1 MKYKIPL
8 LLIYSRTVFA
18 ALIILL
24 AVFKIEYFRNIIIT
38 LIVLGLLSD
47 IFDGIIARRL
57 NISTQKLRRLDSSV
71 DQVFWVAIL
80 VSAYIVSPLF
90 FRTNLVLIMIVVL
103 LEAACYA
110 ISFIKFKKEVAT
122 HAIASKIWT
131 LVLFATLLQVIAAGN
146 SIVLFY
152 ICFSL
157 GVITRLEII
166 IILFILKDWTNDV
179 PTVYH
184 AVLIKKGK
192 EIKRHKLFNG

>member
-8 LLIYSRTVFA
+8 ILIYSRIIFA

-24 AVFKIEYFRNIIIT
+24 AVFKIEYFRGIIIT

-47 IFDGIIARRL
+47 IFDGIIARKL

-166 IILFILKDWTNDV
+166 LILFILKDWTNDV

>member
-8 LLIYSRTVFA
+8 ILIYSRILFA

-24 AVFKIEYFRNIIIT
+24 AIFKIDYYRDVIIT
-38 LIVLGLLSD
+38 LIILGLLSD

-57 NISTQKLRRLDSSV
+57 NISTQKLRRLDSSI
-71 DQVFWVAIL
+71 DQIFWVAIL
-80 VSAYIVSPLF
+80 VSAYIVSPIF
-90 FRTNLVLIMIVVL
+90 FKTNLVLIFIVIL
-103 LEAACYA
+103 LEIACYA

-131 LVLFATLLQVIAAGN
+131 LVLFATLLQVIATSN
-146 SIVLFY
+146 SSALFY

-166 IILFILKDWTNDV
+166 FILFILKDWTNDV
-179 PTVYH
+179 PTFYH

>member
-8 LLIYSRTVFA
+8 ILIYSRILFA

-24 AVFKIEYFRNIIIT
+24 AVFKIDYYRTVIIT

-47 IFDGIIARRL
+47 IFDGIIARKL
-57 NISTQKLRRLDSSV
+57 NISTQKLRRLDSSI
-71 DQVFWVAIL
+71 DQIFWVAIL
-80 VSAYIVSPLF
+80 VSAYIVSPVF
-90 FRTNLVLIMIVVL
+90 FKTNLVLILIVIL
-103 LEAACYA
+103 LEIACYA

-131 LVLFATLLQVIAAGN
+131 LFLFATLLQVIAAGN

-157 GVITRLEII
+157 GVITRLEIVF
-166 IILFILKDWTNDV
+166 ILFILKDWTNDV

>member
-8 LLIYSRTVFA
+8 ILIYSRILFA

-24 AVFKIEYFRNIIIT
+24 AIFKIDYYRDVIIT
-38 LIVLGLLSD
+38 LIILGLLSD
-47 IFDGIIARRL
+47 IFDGIIARKL

-71 DQVFWVAIL
+71 DQVFWVATL
-80 VSAYIVSPLF
+80 VSTYIISPIF
-90 FRTNLVLIMIVVL
+90 FKTNLVLILIVIL
-103 LEAACYA
+103 LEVACYT

-131 LVLFATLLQVIAAGN
+131 LVLFATLLQVIATNN

-166 IILFILKDWTNDV
+166 FILFILKDWTNDV

-184 AVLIKKGK
+184 ALLIKKGK

>member
-8 LLIYSRTVFA
+8 LLIYSRIVFA

-24 AVFKIEYFRNIIIT
+24 AVFKIEYFRGIIIT

-71 DQVFWVAIL
+71 DQIFWVAIL
-80 VSAYIVSPLF
+80 ASAYIVSPVF
-90 FRTNLVLIMIVVL
+90 FRTNMVLILIVVL

-110 ISFIKFKKEVAT
+110 ISFIRFKKEVAT

-131 LVLFATLLQVIAAGN
+131 LVLFATLLQVIATSN

-166 IILFILKDWTNDV
+166 FILFILKDWTNDV

>member
-8 LLIYSRTVFA
+8 ILIYSRILFA
-18 ALIILL
+18 IIIILL
-24 AVFKIEYFRNIIIT
+24 AVFKIEYYRSTIIT

-47 IFDGIIARRL
+47 IFDGIVARQL
-57 NISTQKLRRLDSSV
+57 KISTPKLRRLDSTI
-71 DQVFWVAIL
+71 DQVFWLAI
-80 VSAYIVSPLF
+80 IVSTYIIAPIF
-90 FRTNLVLIMIVVL
+90 FKNNLIMILLVIL

-131 LVLFATLLQVIAAGN
+131 LFLFATLLQVIAMGN
-146 SIVLFY
+146 SVILFQ
-152 ICFSL
+152 ICFYL
-157 GVITRLEII
+157 GILTRLEII
-166 IILFILKDWTNDV
+166 FILFILNNWTNDV

-184 AVLIKKGK
+184 AVLIKRGK

>member
-8 LLIYSRTVFA
+8 ILIYSRILFA
-18 ALIILL
+18 ALIIFL
-24 AVFKIEYFRNIIIT
+24 AVFKIDYYRGAIIT
-38 LIVLGLLSD
+38 LIIWGLLSD

-57 NISTQKLRRLDSSV
+57 NISTQKLRRLDSSI

-80 VSAYIVSPLF
+80 VSTYIISPIF
-90 FRTNLVLIMIVVL
+90 FKTNLVLILIVVL
-103 LEAACYA
+103 LEVACYT

-131 LVLFATLLQVIAAGN
+131 LVLFATLLQVIATSN

-166 IILFILKDWTNDV
+166 FILFILKDWTNDV

-192 EIKRHKLFNG
+192 AIKRHKLFNG

>member
-8 LLIYSRTVFA
+8 ILIYSRILFA
-18 ALIILL
+18 ALIIFL
-24 AVFKIEYFRNIIIT
+24 AVFKIDYYRGAIIT
-38 LIVLGLLSD
+38 LIIWGLLSD

-57 NISTQKLRRLDSSV
+57 NISTQKLRRLDSSI

-80 VSAYIVSPLF
+80 VSTYIISPIF
-90 FRTNLVLIMIVVL
+90 FKTNLVLILIVVL
-103 LEAACYA
+103 LEVACYT

-131 LVLFATLLQVIAAGN
+131 LVLFATLLQVIATSN

-166 IILFILKDWTNDV
+166 FILFILKDWTNDV

>member
-8 LLIYSRTVFA
+8 ILIYSRIFFA

-24 AVFKIEYFRNIIIT
+24 AVFKVTDYRSIIIT

-57 NISTQKLRRLDSSV
+57 NISTQKLRRLDSSI
-71 DQVFWVAIL
+71 DQIFWVAIL
-80 VSAYIVSPLF
+80 VGTYIVSPVF
-90 FRTNLVLIMIVVL
+90 FKTKMVLILIVILMEVT
-103 LEAACYA
+103 CYA

-131 LVLFATLLQVIAAGN
+131 LVLFATLLQVIAIGN
-146 SIVLFY
+146 SGLLFY
-152 ICFSL
+152 ICFSF

-166 IILFILKDWTNDV
+166 FILFILKDWTNDV

-184 AVLIKKGK
+184 AVLIKQGK